1 MSRPSPIPFLFER
14 DFNGGKKVVSPEEE
28 AVPAERHRA
37 ELAEAEER
45 GLARGRAEGRREALD
60 SEARRL
66 AETMERLC
74 VALAGELARTEERAL
89 ANEAAAIELALVLAR
104 KVAGKALEEFPHAA
118 IEAAAHQCFREARTA
133 PHVVVRVNEAL
144 VEVVRERLKPLV
156 AEHGFAGKLVV
167 MGEPDIALPDS
178 RFEWADGGIVRD
190 SALIEQAISDA
201 VRIHILTSRDDNGEA
216 P

>member
-1 MSRPSPIPFLFER
+1 
-14 DFNGGKKVVSPEEE
+14 
-28 AVPAERHRA
+28 
-37 ELAEAEER
+37 
-45 GLARGRAEGRREALD
+45 
-60 SEARRL
+60 
-66 AETMERLC
+66 
-74 VALAGELARTEERAL
+74 
-89 ANEAAAIELALVLAR
+89 
-104 KVAGKALEEFPHAA
+104 
-118 IEAAAHQCFREARTA
+118 
-133 PHVVVRVNEAL
+133 VRVNEAL

-201 VRIHILTSRDDNGEA
+201 IRIHILTSRDDNGEA